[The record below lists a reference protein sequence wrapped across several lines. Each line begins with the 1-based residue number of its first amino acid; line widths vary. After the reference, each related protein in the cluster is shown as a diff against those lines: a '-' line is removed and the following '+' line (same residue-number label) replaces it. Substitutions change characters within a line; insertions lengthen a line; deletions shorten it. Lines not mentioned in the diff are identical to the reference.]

1 MEPFSVELEQNDLY
15 MDFEDFMEDD
25 EAEGG
30 DEGEESTNEDDDE
43 SWEDV
48 SSTSDDDGEIGEQ
61 GVVDPVEVPPAAG
74 GEVNEESVAPGVPQ
88 PYLHEPLPRDGVV
101 NHGDAHRQNVERQ

>member
-43 SWEDV
+43 
-48 SSTSDDDGEIGEQ
+48 
-61 GVVDPVEVPPAAG
+61 
-74 GEVNEESVAPGVPQ
+74 
-88 PYLHEPLPRDGVV
+88 YLAQILYYLS
-101 NHGDAHRQNVERQ
+101 

>member
-30 DEGEESTNEDDDE
+30 DEGEESTVTKMMMNISLEFYIIYL
-43 SWEDV
+43 
-48 SSTSDDDGEIGEQ
+48 EI
-61 GVVDPVEVPPAAG
+61 
-74 GEVNEESVAPGVPQ
+74 N
-88 PYLHEPLPRDGVV
+88 L
-101 NHGDAHRQNVERQ
+101 